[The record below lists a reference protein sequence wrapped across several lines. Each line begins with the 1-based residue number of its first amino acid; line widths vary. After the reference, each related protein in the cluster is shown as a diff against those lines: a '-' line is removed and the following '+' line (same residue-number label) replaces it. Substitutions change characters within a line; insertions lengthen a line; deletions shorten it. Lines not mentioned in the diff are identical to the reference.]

1 MKNPFCFINI
11 SVLVSCCISIL
22 FFTNCNSSNQNWKEK
37 DAAEDKEIA
46 AYFDTRKPELLL
58 RKNFIDS
65 VLGSLKDQDEKQGL
79 ETITDPGLIV
89 QIKSLGTEKEKIKS
103 KFAAFDLNNFFLI
116 YLEKDGELGGY
127 DTDFKEDFTRQLK
140 QTTYRHNH
148 VNLMLMSNDT
158 IYEYPKISYENM
170 FAEFLKRKYLVVV
183 DCLNYIAPE
192 ISTEET
198 FEAGLIIKKIRIY
211 DLQSHSLAEEYYL
224 VAASSDDVYV
234 KKSSENAKPSPARL
248 QTDLNRN
255 YFRLFKYSLFLKD
268 RFEGE

>member
-1 MKNPFCFINI
+1 
-11 SVLVSCCISIL
+11 
-22 FFTNCNSSNQNWKEK
+22 
-37 DAAEDKEIA
+37 
-46 AYFDTRKPELLL
+46 
-58 RKNFIDS
+58 
-65 VLGSLKDQDEKQGL
+65 
-79 ETITDPGLIV
+79 
-89 QIKSLGTEKEKIKS
+89 
-103 KFAAFDLNNFFLI
+103 
-116 YLEKDGELGGY
+116 
-127 DTDFKEDFTRQLK
+127 
-140 QTTYRHNH
+140 
-148 VNLMLMSNDT
+148 
-158 IYEYPKISYENM
+158 M